1 VSVRALEP
9 SIGNPQIA
17 NIVSHAPS
25 TDDLPAVTVV
35 EITEPTAV
43 NAGIELYALE
53 AVQLQSVPL
62 RARRVVVRL
71 ESATV
76 VFHSTNLRIRTR
88 TTIAPGLIA
97 YVAFGLHTQG
107 TVNGLPIRPG
117 LMLSAKSDAEAAFV
131 AEAGY
136 ESMAFLLPEQD
147 LREHLDARQRD
158 VGFHLPQGIEPLQ
171 VNPEKVRGLFAWG
184 KRLVDVA
191 ARRPALF
198 NDDAGKRRAAH
209 VELLDTLLETLGGAD
224 VLEPTRG
231 DRTRQAHGL
240 LVKKVEDYVL
250 TRADDHIS
258 VSELCRV
265 AAVSERALQN
275 AFTEVMGLTPLAYL
289 TRVRLHR
296 VREAL
301 LEGTQGST
309 TVSVEALK
317 WGFWHFGEFSRA
329 YKNCFGELPSETL
342 QRAPGTC

>member
-1 VSVRALEP
+1 MESA
-9 SIGNPQIA
+9 
-17 NIVSHAPS
+17 APN

-43 NAGIELYALE
+43 NAGIELLAQE

-71 ESATV
+71 GSATV
-76 VFHSTNLRIRTR
+76 VFHRTNLRIRTR
-88 TTIAPGLIA
+88 TSLVPGLVA
-97 YVAFGLHTQG
+97 YTAFGPQARG

-117 LMLSAKSDAEAAFV
+117 LMLSVAAASEVVFV

-136 ESMAFLLPEQD
+136 ESIAFLLPPQDIREQ
-147 LREHLDARQRD
+147 LAARQRVD
-158 VGFHLPQGIEPLQ
+158 EFHLPHGMEPLQ
-171 VNPEKVRGLFAWG
+171 VDPERVRGLFDWG

-191 ARRPALF
+191 ARQPAIF
-198 NDDAGKRRAAH
+198 NDDAGERRAARF
-209 VELLDTLLETLGGAD
+209 ELLETLLETLGSAYD
-224 VLEPTRG
+224 HEPTRD

-240 LVKKVEDYVL
+240 IVKKAEDCVL
-250 TRADDHIS
+250 ARAGDHVT
-258 VSELCRV
+258 VSDLCRV

-275 AFTEVMGLTPLAYL
+275 AFREVMGLTPLAYL

-301 LEGTQGST
+301 LEGTQGTT
-309 TVSVEALK
+309 TVSAEALK

-329 YKNCFGELPSETL
+329 YKSCFGELPSDTL
-342 QRAPGTC
+342 RRTPDARRP

>member
-1 VSVRALEP
+1 MASP
-9 SIGNPQIA
+9 SSG
-17 NIVSHAPS
+17 

-71 ESATV
+71 GSATV

-88 TTIAPGLIA
+88 TAIVPGLAA
-97 YVAFGLHTQG
+97 YVAFGPHTQG

-117 LMLSAKSDAEAAFV
+117 LMLSAAAQSEVVFV

-136 ESMAFLLPEQD
+136 QSIAFLLPPQD
-147 LREHLDARQRD
+147 IREHLAARQRD
-158 VGFHLPQGIEPLQ
+158 DEYCFPHGIEPLQ
-171 VNPEKVRGLFAWG
+171 VDPERVGALFEWG
-184 KRLVDVA
+184 KRLVDAA
-191 ARRPALF
+191 ARKPALF
-198 NDDAGKRRAAH
+198 NEGIREREAARD
-209 VELLDTLLETLGGAD
+209 EMLEALLATLGGAD
-224 VLEPTRG
+224 DFEPTRD

-240 LVKKVEDYVL
+240 IVKKAEDYVL
-250 TRADDHIS
+250 TRVGDPVS
-258 VSELCRV
+258 VSDLCRV

-275 AFTEVMGLTPLAYL
+275 AFKEVMGLTPLAYL

-301 LEGTQGST
+301 LERTQGST
-309 TVSVEALK
+309 TVSVEALQ

-329 YKNCFGELPSETL
+329 YKNCFGELPSDTL
-342 QRAPGTC
+342 RRPPGAR

>member
-1 VSVRALEP
+1 MVPPVPTPDA
-9 SIGNPQIA
+9 
-17 NIVSHAPS
+17 
-25 TDDLPAVTVV
+25 LPAVTVV

-71 ESATV
+71 GWATV

-88 TTIAPGLIA
+88 TTIAPGLVA
-97 YVAFGLHTQG
+97 YVAFGPNTQG
-107 TVNGLPIRPG
+107 SVNGVPIRSG
-117 LMLSAKSDAEAAFV
+117 MMLSAESGAEAVFV

-147 LREHLDARQRD
+147 LREHLAARQREA
-158 VGFHLPQGIEPLQ
+158 GFHRPHGIEPLH
-171 VNPEKVRGLFAWG
+171 VDPERVRGLFDWG

-191 ARRPALF
+191 ARQPAIF
-198 NDDAGKRRAAH
+198 NEGPRERNVALI
-209 VELLDTLLETLGGAD
+209 ELLETLLATLGDAD
-224 VLEPTRG
+224 VLEPTRD

-240 LVKKVEDYVL
+240 IVKKAEDYVL
-250 TRADDHIS
+250 SRAGDDLY
-258 VSELCRV
+258 VSDLCRV

-275 AFTEVMGLTPLAYL
+275 AFKEVMGLTPLAYL

-301 LEGTQGST
+301 LAGSQATT

-317 WGFWHFGEFSRA
+317 WGFWHFGDFSRA
-329 YKNCFGELPSETL
+329 YKDCFGELPSDTL
-342 QRAPGTC
+342 HRSAGTRQP

>member
-1 VSVRALEP
+1 MDPSVPLA
-9 SIGNPQIA
+9 G
-17 NIVSHAPS
+17 
-25 TDDLPAVTVV
+25 DLPAVTVV

-71 ESATV
+71 GSVTV

-88 TTIAPGLIA
+88 TTMAPGMLA
-97 YVAFGLHTQG
+97 VVAFGPHTQG
-107 TVNGLPIRPG
+107 TVNGLAVRPG
-117 LMLSAKSDAEAAFV
+117 LMLSAAPGTEATFV

-136 ESMAFLLPEQD
+136 ESMAFLIPEQD
-147 LREHLDARQRD
+147 LREHLAARQRD
-158 VGFHLPQGIEPLQ
+158 AGPFVPQGIEPLQ
-171 VNPEKVRGLFAWG
+171 ADPERVRGLFDWG

-198 NDDAGKRRAAH
+198 NDGARERTAAH
-209 VELLDTLLETLGGAD
+209 VELLEALLGTLDDAESH
-224 VLEPTRG
+224 EPTRD
-231 DRTRQAHGL
+231 DRTRQLHSL
-240 LVKKVEDYVL
+240 IVKQVEDFVL
-250 TRADDHIS
+250 AHVDDH
-258 VSELCRV
+258 VSLSDICRV
-265 AAVSERALQN
+265 TAVSERALQY
-275 AFTEVMGLTPLAYL
+275 AFKEVMGLTPLAYL
-289 TRVRLHR
+289 ARVRLHR

-342 QRAPGTC
+342 RRAPGTC

>member
-1 VSVRALEP
+1 MV
-9 SIGNPQIA
+9 NPA
-17 NIVSHAPS
+17 TNPG
-25 TDDLPAVTVV
+25 DLPAVTVV

-43 NAGIELYALE
+43 NAGIELYDLE

-71 ESATV
+71 GSATV

-88 TTIAPGLIA
+88 TSIAPGLLA
-97 YVAFGLHTQG
+97 YVAFGPHTQG
-107 TVNGLPIRPG
+107 SVNGVSIRSG
-117 LMLSAKSDAEAAFV
+117 MMLSAVPGSEAAFV

-147 LREHLDARQRD
+147 LREHLAARQRD
-158 VGFHLPQGIEPLQ
+158 VAFHQPKGIEPLQ
-171 VNPEKVRGLFAWG
+171 VVPERARGLFDWG

-191 ARRPALF
+191 ARQPGIF
-198 NDDAGKRRAAH
+198 NDGPRERMAARI
-209 VELLDTLLETLGGAD
+209 ELLEALLDALGGAD
-224 VLEPTRG
+224 ELEPTRD
-231 DRTRQAHGL
+231 DRTRQAHSL
-240 LVKKVEDYVL
+240 IVKKAENYALARAGDEVYVS
-250 TRADDHIS
+250 D
-258 VSELCRV
+258 LCRA

-275 AFTEVMGLTPLAYL
+275 AFREVMGLTPLAYL

-317 WGFWHFGEFSRA
+317 WGFWHFGEFSHA
-329 YKNCFGELPSETL
+329 YKNCFRELPSDTL
-342 QRAPGTC
+342 RRPPGAR